1 MLQPNA
7 GISETSAT
15 TSLRPMG
22 FTDIL
27 DTMFNLYRRNFRLFA
42 SICAVYFVFNFGL
55 NLIFGI
61 CTLQLRGSGGLGM
74 MIAIVVIG
82 TLITLV
88 ATLFTVGGLIFAGAQ
103 TYLGKHITA
112 NTAFSQVKRRFWPY
126 LGGNLLWLLV
136 VGAPCVAIF
145 ICAIAIP
152 IMGPILVVIGILVI
166 ATVGIPVVIY
176 FGTRWFLW
184 SLPVLVEEHS
194 ILNALR
200 RSGELVKGSWW
211 RVFGIILGILLLVL
225 IIQSIL
231 QLSLLFVFGV
241 TQATGGDGDLLT
253 TLQRMFI
260 PELTTWAD
268 FVRYTVQNVINHL
281 VASLMLPVGVIGSAL
296 LYFDLR
302 IRKEGF
308 DIEMRVTNEEAERP
322 VI

>member
-7 GISETSAT
+7 GNSESST

-27 DTMFNLYRRNFRLFA
+27 DSMFNLYRRNFRLFV
-42 SICAVYFVFNFGL
+42 SICAIYFLFNFGL
-55 NLIFGI
+55 NLIIGI
-61 CTLQLRGSGGLGM
+61 FTLQLRDFGGLSI

-112 NTAFSQVKRRFWPY
+112 GAAFSQVKRRFWPL
-126 LGGNLLWLLV
+126 LGGNLLWVLV
-136 VGAPCVAIF
+136 VGALTIT
-145 ICAIAIP
+145 I
-152 IMGPILVVIGILVI
+152 IGIPFAL
-166 ATVGIPVVIY
+166 Y
-176 FGTRWFLW
+176 FGTRWAFW
-184 SLPVLVEEHS
+184 SLAVLVEERS

-253 TLQRMFI
+253 TLQRMFL
-260 PELTTWAD
+260 PELTTWAG